1 MSHAEQT
8 ATVAAQSGPD
18 AVVSTEDAAAMR
30 LFKAVTDGDLDTVSG
45 GHCTAA
51 VAQVRGR
58 FFSPP
63 HTSMM

>member
-45 GHCTAA
+45 DTALRPLRRCA
-51 VAQVRGR
+51 DD
-58 FFSPP
+58 FFPLL
-63 HTSMM
+63 TRR